1 MLNKSYINKITSGR
15 ALPSMHAF
23 LQICDYFD
31 IAPKDFFD
39 EGLELPNELT
49 TLVKIAASLKPENI
63 ELLISLAE
71 KIAQ

>member
-1 MLNKSYINKITSGR
+1 
-15 ALPSMHAF
+15 MHAF

-31 IAPKDFFD
+31 FAPKDFFD